1 MSKMKIEKLFRE
13 FIDTFYFTGI
23 IILGFVQIY
32 VLSEIILLLEDI
44 FLKYFVGIAGAFG
57 IIAFVSKH
65 ALDEL
70 DKKEKKE

>member
-1 MSKMKIEKLFRE
+1 MSKMKIEKLFRK
-13 FIDTFYFTGI
+13 FVDNFYFTGI
-23 IILGFVQIY
+23 MILGFVQIY
-32 VLSEIILLLEDI
+32 ILTEIILLLEDI
-44 FLKYFVGIAGAFG
+44 FLKYLVGIAGAFG